1 MKKILYLF
9 VAMLVALAANAK
21 VININSDTKDALR
34 VAVAGAVTGDVIV
47 MAEGTYV
54 ESNSDYIAFTGKN
67 VTVMAEK
74 GAEVIVVPQVPIRL
88 KTGARAEFINIKFDC
103 GHLSDKAS
111 YSEIIVPA
119 DGTADKKVIL
129 EGCEFY
135 GWKQKSNAIIH
146 TRTDRQLDSIV
157 INNCYFH
164 DNLYNCISLKYA
176 SVVGV
181 SITNSTFANITTDA
195 SGPDAGTIDIRA
207 TTGPVRI
214 DHCTFYN
221 AQAKNTDYGAIGKI
235 MTNDAIVSNCVLA
248 MPKDTAGI
256 RTISMVGGSA
266 NNCLVYNYQD
276 KEGYGI
282 ASTVTVDSAS
292 FILGQ
297 DPLFVDAANG
307 DLRISAGSPVL
318 GAGTGG
324 SDLGDPRW
332 IPQINYYLIGNM
344 NNWELNANY
353 ILEQNPENDA
363 EYTIPMMMLFGDEFK
378 ITKSDGITINEA
390 NSYPS
395 GVDKKYQ
402 VTASGEYTV
411 RFRPDGQGGEGWLD
425 GYLYAQPAD
434 LGPWEAWFGN
444 AVVQEKSSY
453 LSYDSATGKITA
465 HIRSDK
471 NTKAKIKYHGIAAE
485 AGKCYRIAFKMKA
498 NRELNGITLIW
509 QEDNTEPAINENRA
523 IGLNEDE
530 EFIYEEIVSGA
541 AGNGIL
547 LFDFGVVS
555 KGVII
560 EIYDVA
566 IEEVECPAPPTYYLV
581 GSMTD
586 WAAQEEYK
594 FTASESVEGEYILN
608 TTLEAGCAIKVV
620 GISEIKETWYPGGFD
635 SEYVVDASHAGE
647 TTVYF
652 RPAGNPEWTA
662 FGGYFYMDAKQAI
675 DHVEATAEQ
684 EKFIRDGQMYILID
698 GQVYNT
704 LGQRVAQ

>member
-1 MKKILYLF
+1 MKKVLYLF
-9 VAMLVALAANAK
+9 VAMLVALAANA
-21 VININSDTKDALR
+21 VETPLNPGSNVLYN
-34 VAVAGAVTGDVIV
+34 AVAGAATGDELVLADGV
-47 MAEGTYV
+47 YE
-54 ESNSDYIAFTGKN
+54 ES
-67 VTVMAEK
+67 
-74 GAEVIVVPQVPIRL
+74 EVIQLNKNITIKAANGAHPIIAQQYYMKLLSSAQV
-88 KTGARAEFINIKFDC
+88 TFIGIKFDGGLYKNGKGANDHC
-103 GHLSDKAS
+103 IRPYDNTSNKALTL
-111 YSEIIVPA
+111 I
-119 DGTADKKVIL
+119 D
-129 EGCEFY
+129 CEFCN
-135 GWKQKSNAIIH
+135 WKSYILYPQKAARCMQSL
-146 TRTDRQLDSIV
+146 TLDG
-157 INNCYFH
+157 CYFH
-164 DNLYNCISLKYA
+164 DNLKGAIYVETAPSATDVLPLAELN
-176 SVVGV
+176 
-181 SITNSTFANITTDA
+181 ITNSTF
-195 SGPDAGTIDIRA
+195 SGTPAYKPFDVKNAGTETADVK
-207 TTGPVRI
+207 VRV

-221 AQAKNTDYGAIGKI
+221 CGTIRSEKSTDVIINNSIFAAPEGATYEATTLYAGAQI
-235 MTNDAIVSNCVLA
+235 
-248 MPKDTAGI
+248 
-256 RTISMVGGSA
+256 
-266 NNCLVYNYQD
+266 NNCLSFNVAFNSAPTQN
-276 KEGYGI
+276 
-282 ASTVTVDSAS
+282 ACTVA
-292 FILGQ
+292 

-307 DLRISAGSPVL
+307 DLRISAGSPAL
-318 GAGTGG
+318 GAGTEG

-363 EYTIPMMMLFGDEFK
+363 EYTIPMMMLLGDEFK
-378 ITKSDGITINEA
+378 ITKSDGFSFNEA

-402 VTASGEYTV
+402 VTASGKYTV

-444 AVVQEKSSY
+444 AVVQEQSSY
-453 LSYDSATGKITA
+453 LIYDSATGKITA

-485 AGKCYRIAFKMKA
+485 AGKCYRVAFKMKA
-498 NRELNGITLIW
+498 NRELNGITLKW
-509 QEDNTEPAINENRA
+509 QEDNTEPALNENRA

-652 RPAGNPEWTA
+652 RPAGNPEWAA